1 MFRARFFSLLMALV
15 CLVSL
20 GSVSY
25 AAQVDCDDVYCFTS
39 TDFSKG
45 EDAIAGI
52 CITQLPDAAAGT
64 VMLGNR
70 VIRQGDILTSQ
81 QLAEMTFHPLRTEE
95 NQDAVVTYLPIYD
108 DRVEQSATM
117 TLSIRGKQ
125 DKAPVAE
132 DFAMETYKNLPNQG
146 KLKVSDPEGEALT
159 YTLVRQPKR
168 GSVTLTGDGGF
179 TYTPKK
185 NKVGVDSF
193 TYTAADPS
201 GNVSR
206 EATVTIT
213 IMKPTDATQ
222 YTDTAGKECQFAA
235 EWMKNTGLFV
245 GEKLGGKDVFQPEKQ
260 VSRGQFLAMLVD
272 ALDIPMEDVSYDA
285 LPQDTPDWLKPYLAA
300 AMRAGLTANLP
311 DNKSASFEADS
322 VILEGE
328 VAVMVQNA
336 LDLPVLVNAD
346 AEEDTETPA
355 WAETALAAM
364 AEGGI
369 VLSALEPMTR
379 GEAAQVLYQI
389 SKLAPDAPGM
399 AVIRMQ
405 Q

>member
-1 MFRARFFSLLMALV
+1 MFRVRFLSLLVALV

-20 GSVSY
+20 GSVAY
-25 AAQVDCDDVYCFTS
+25 AAQVDCDAVYCFTS
-39 TDFSKG
+39 ADFSGG
-45 EDAIAGI
+45 EDEISGI
-52 CITQLPDAAAGT
+52 CIQELPDAATGT
-64 VMLGNR
+64 VLLGSR
-70 VIRQGDILTSQ
+70 VIRQGDILTAQ
-81 QLAEMTFHPLRTEE
+81 QVAEMTFNPLRTEE

-108 DRVEQSATM
+108 DRVEKSATM
-117 TLSIRGKQ
+117 TISIRGKQ
-125 DKAPVAE
+125 DNAPVAE

-146 KLKVSDPEGEALT
+146 KLKVTDPEGQTLT
-159 YTLVRQPKR
+159 YSVVRQPKR
-168 GSVTLTGDGGF
+168 GEVLLTEDGSF

-193 TYTAADPS
+193 TYTATDPA

-206 EATVTIT
+206 EATVTIQ
-213 IMKPTDATQ
+213 IMKPTDSTQ
-222 YTDTAGKECQFAA
+222 YTDTAGKPCQFAA

-245 GEKLGGKDVFQPEKQ
+245 GEKLGGKDCFQPEKE

-300 AMRAGLTANLP
+300 AMRSGLTANLP

-322 VILEGE
+322 PILEGE

-336 LDLPVLVNAD
+336 LDLPVLVNAE
-346 AEEDTETPA
+346 EEDTETPV
-355 WAETALAAM
+355 WAQTALAAM
-364 AEGGI
+364 VDNGI
-369 VLSALEPMTR
+369 ALSALDTMTR

-389 SKLAPDAPGM
+389 SKIAPEAPGM